1 VRWSWF
7 ILAGNALIGYL
18 ACMRIKLLV
27 VLGIAW
33 TATVGAETKP
43 VVHFL
48 SHAEASAALTGT
60 EAQGYY
66 GQLQVA
72 ELRAKTGLPLEA
84 ATVDA
89 AREASRKAYGA
100 ATVDFADDERAAL
113 SDAVDSMQPVLT
125 QRAPLY
131 ARTPW
136 CFIKVKGFIEGGLP
150 HTRGDCIVLADS
162 VLRSIATAHAKA
174 RFDHPSQVW
183 DLLLH
188 EQSHVL
194 QRRHPELFA
203 PLYTDVF
210 GFRKVELTAPDWLIL
225 RRVVNPD
232 APRVEWI
239 YALGA
244 SGAARHWVLPDIEL
258 TDLEHPKMP
267 DNFKVVAL
275 GVHPV
280 DGGHWALDDAMM
292 PASQADLESIS
303 EYVDAFPVKGEAFH
317 PNEIAAE
324 MLSEIIMNANIQ
336 HPEHP
341 LWARTRDWAEMALR

>member
-1 VRWSWF
+1 
-7 ILAGNALIGYL
+7 
-18 ACMRIKLLV
+18 MRTKLLLIMGV
-27 VLGIAW
+27 ACAA
-33 TATVGAETKP
+33 TAGAATPP

-48 SHAEASAALTGT
+48 SRAEASAALTGA
-60 EAQGYY
+60 ESHGYY

-72 ELRAKTGLPLEA
+72 EMRAKTGLPLAGASVEA
-84 ATVDA
+84 ARA
-89 AREASRKAYGA
+89 ASSQAYGA
-100 ATVDFADDERAAL
+100 ATGDFTDDERSAL
-113 SDAVDSMQPVLT
+113 TDAVDSMEPLLT

-136 CFIKVKGFIEGGLP
+136 CFIKVQGFIEGGLP
-150 HTRGDCIVLADS
+150 HTRGDCVVLADT
-162 VLRSIATAHAKA
+162 VLRSIAAAHAKK
-174 RFDHPSQVW
+174 RFDQPSGVW

-188 EQSHVL
+188 EQTHIL

-210 GFRKVELTAPDWLIL
+210 GFRRVELTAPDWLIV

-239 YALGA
+239 YALGQ
-244 SGAARHWVLPDIEL
+244 GAARHWVLPDIEL
-258 TDLEHPKMP
+258 TDLDHPKMP

-275 GVHPV
+275 GVHPI
-280 DGGHWALDDAMM
+280 DGDRWALDDAAM
-292 PASQADLESIS
+292 PATQADLESVS

-324 MLSEIIMNANIQ
+324 MLAEIIMNANIQ
-336 HPEHP
+336 HPEHA
-341 LWARTRDWAEMALR
+341 LWARTRDWADKALR